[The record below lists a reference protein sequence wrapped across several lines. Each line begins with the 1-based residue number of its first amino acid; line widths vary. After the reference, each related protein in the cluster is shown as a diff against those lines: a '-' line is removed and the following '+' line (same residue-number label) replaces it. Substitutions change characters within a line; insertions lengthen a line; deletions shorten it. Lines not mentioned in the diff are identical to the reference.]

1 MEDSKAFSGK
11 YNQFSDQAW
20 VKQLRLLICQR
31 LAQILFLQ
39 LIYERI
45 KDSNRTR
52 NGVSDQIFILSN
64 NKEIWEKLL
73 SLLAVKGDVNPNEDL
88 SSLSEILTKINVV
101 NHDTFLGKFIEQY
114 QLEWYRF
121 FSDYL
126 LSYVKRNTGGTNI
139 FDKVRDKIYL
149 FAEKSKMGIEEEIES
164 ISQKDIEETINFISN
179 QRREWKIA
187 NNLAEKIVR
196 NFDFFTSDKDISN
209 VINILDSRIDKI
221 NKLLQSQKIEF
232 KNNFI
237 DLENSY
243 KEKEEELKKQVEANI
258 QTIKEN
264 FEGQAGRIGMEKA
277 FRTASSR
284 IRKGRRWAFVGF
296 ILGLVLLFS
305 VGCFLLFSNLDSVN
319 EQGHWSV
326 QELVHT
332 AGRYLAVA
340 AIVWWTWFIAKR
352 FSQLVKIE
360 EDYAFKETMVLS
372 YKGYHEEVGDN
383 EELCRELLQL
393 TIKMFAENP
402 TRLLEKRECA
412 LPVQELVTIITDSLK
427 ASKK

>member
-1 MEDSKAFSGK
+1 MEDSKAASRN
-11 YNQFSDQAW
+11 YDQFSDQAW
-20 VKQLRLLICQR
+20 VKHLRLLVCQR
-31 LAQILFLQ
+31 LAQILFFQ
-39 LIYERI
+39 LICERI
-45 KDSNRTR
+45 RNSNRIR

-73 SLLAVKGDVNPNEDL
+73 SFLAAKEDINPNADL
-88 SSLSEILTKINVV
+88 LNLGEILTKINVV
-101 NHDTFLGKFIEQY
+101 NSDTSLGKFIEQY

-179 QRREWKIA
+179 KRREWKIA

-372 YKGYHEEVGDN
+372 YKGYHEEVGGN

>member
-1 MEDSKAFSGK
+1 MKDFKDFSGK
-11 YNQFSDQAW
+11 DNQFSGQAW
-20 VKQLRLLICQR
+20 VKQLILLVCQQ
-31 LAQILFLQ
+31 LAIIVFIQ
-39 LIYERI
+39 LIYKRI
-45 KDSNRTR
+45 KNSNKIS
-52 NGVSDQIFILSN
+52 NEISDQIFILSN

-73 SLLAVKGDVNPNEDL
+73 SFLSVKGDITPNKDL
-88 SSLSEILTKINVV
+88 SSLSEILTKTNIVK
-101 NHDTFLGKFIEQY
+101 HDTFLGKFIEQY
-114 QLEWYRF
+114 RVEWYHF

-126 LSYVKRNTGGTNI
+126 LSYVKRNTGWANI
-139 FDKVRDKIYL
+139 FDKVKEKIYL
-149 FAEKSKMGIEEEIES
+149 FAEKSKMGIEEEVES
-164 ISQKDIEETINFISN
+164 ISQKDIEEIINFILN
-179 QRREWKIA
+179 QKREWKFA
-187 NNLAEKIVR
+187 NSLVEKIVS
-196 NFDFFTSDKDISN
+196 NFEFFTSNQDISN

-221 NKLLQSQKIEF
+221 NELLQTQKIEL
-232 KNNFI
+232 KNKFI

-243 KEKEEELKKQVEANI
+243 KEKEGELKKQVEANI

-277 FRTASSR
+277 FRTASNR
-284 IRKGRRWAFVGF
+284 IMKGRRWAFVGF
-296 ILGLVLLFS
+296 ILGLILLFS

-319 EQGHWSV
+319 EQGRWSV

-352 FSQLVKIE
+352 FAQLVKIE
-360 EDYAFKETMVLS
+360 EDYSFKETMVLS
-372 YKGYHEEVGDN
+372 YKGYHEEVEGN

-427 ASKK
+427 TGKK